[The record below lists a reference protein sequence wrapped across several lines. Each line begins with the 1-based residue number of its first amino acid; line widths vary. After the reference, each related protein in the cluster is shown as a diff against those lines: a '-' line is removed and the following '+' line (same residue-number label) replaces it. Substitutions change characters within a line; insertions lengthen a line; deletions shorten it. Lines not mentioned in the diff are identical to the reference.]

1 MPRFEQEQV
10 AQARRIM
17 KPFVLRRLKRE
28 VLRDLP
34 TKTDVTML
42 CPLEPTQQEKYAD
55 LIQTFSQQGSQAVIN
70 ITRGNNCCG
79 YIIISIYHIC
89 MQTDCYLLLTHLQF
103 VVCACMHFYV
113 CIYKM

>member
-1 MPRFEQEQV
+1 
-10 AQARRIM
+10 M

-28 VLRDLP
+28 VLKDLP
-34 TKTDVTML
+34 TKTDVTLL
-42 CPLEPTQQEKYAD
+42 CPLEPTQREKYDD

-70 ITRGNNCCG
+70 ITSAKNCRG

-103 VVCACMHFYV
+103 VVCACMHFCV
-113 CIYKM
+113 SIYKI